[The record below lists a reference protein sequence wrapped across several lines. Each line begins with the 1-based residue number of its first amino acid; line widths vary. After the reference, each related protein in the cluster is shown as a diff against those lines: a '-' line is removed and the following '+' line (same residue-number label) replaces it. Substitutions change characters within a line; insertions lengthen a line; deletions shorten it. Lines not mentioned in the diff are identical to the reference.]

1 MVDTQQY
8 IAQEYLY
15 NNRIYKGRFPIA
27 LVNKNCP
34 YGGYISPEQF
44 ERNFTPNTTLREEL
58 NEDEIGYI
66 MLETE
71 ITEKDSSGT
80 TVVKSY
86 ITTENSS
93 NQNLSNKNFTLNLG

>member
-27 LVNKNCP
+27 LVSKNCP
-34 YGGYISPEQF
+34 FGGYISPEQF

-58 NEDEIGYI
+58 NEDEIGFVR
-66 MLETE
+66 LETE
-71 ITEKDSSGT
+71 VTGKDSSGRT
-80 TVVKSY
+80 IIKDY
-86 ITTENSS
+86 ITTEDS
-93 NQNLSNKNFTLNLG
+93 SNKNLNNKNITLNLA